1 MSVLIIAEHNG
12 TKINQATLHAISGAE
27 KLGEVHVL
35 VAGEGVEEIANQAKT
50 ISGVTKV
57 LLAQAPHY
65 KNLLAE
71 EIAPLIVS
79 LNAKYKHFVAS
90 ANAFG
95 KNIIPRVAA
104 MLDCSQISD
113 LIEVVNEHTF
123 IRPMYAG
130 NALETVACAD
140 SHLALTIRST
150 VFEAA
155 QMGDGNAEIEIISAT
170 EAQNLSEHIAFEM
183 IQSERPELAQAKA
196 IVTGGRALQ
205 SKENF
210 DNILTPLA
218 DQLNAAIGSS
228 RAAVDAGYAPND
240 SQVGQTGKVVAP
252 ELYIAVGISGA
263 IQHTAGIMDSK
274 VIVAINKDP
283 DAAIF
288 NIADF
293 SLVADLFTAVPELVD
308 ALKAAS

>member
-1 MSVLIIAEHNG
+1 MSVLVIVEHDG
-12 TKINQATLHAISGAE
+12 TKINQATLHAVTAAQ
-27 KLGEVHVL
+27 KLGEVHLL
-35 VAGEGVEEIANQAKT
+35 VAGEGIGAVSEQAKT
-50 ISGVTKV
+50 ILGVTKV
-57 LLAQAPHY
+57 LVSDAPHY

-79 LNAKYKHFVAS
+79 LASKYKHFIAS

-95 KNIIPRVAA
+95 KNIMPRVAA

-113 LIEVVNEHTF
+113 LIEVVNENTF
-123 IRPMYAG
+123 VRPMYAG
-130 NALETVACAD
+130 NALETVECAD
-140 SHLALTIRST
+140 SHLALTIRAT

-155 QMGDGNAEIEIISAT
+155 LLDGGNASIETIEAT
-170 EAQNLSEHIAFEM
+170 PAQNLSEHVAFEM
-183 IQSERPELAQAKA
+183 IQSERPELAQAKVV
-196 IVTGGRALQ
+196 VTGGRALQ

-210 DNILTPLA
+210 DKILMPLA

-288 NIADF
+288 NIADY
-293 SLVADLFTAVPELVD
+293 SLEADLFTAVPELVE